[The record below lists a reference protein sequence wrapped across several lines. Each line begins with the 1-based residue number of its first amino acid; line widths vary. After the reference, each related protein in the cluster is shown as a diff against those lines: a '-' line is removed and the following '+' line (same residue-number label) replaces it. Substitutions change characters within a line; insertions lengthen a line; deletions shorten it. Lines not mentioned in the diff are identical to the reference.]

1 MSKKLITKQPK
12 VGQFIRELRLLCEL
26 TQEQFAASVGVT
38 YPTVN
43 RWENGHSTPS
53 PMAFKLIEQRLLEL
67 GASGKELLAKY
78 SVS

>member
-1 MSKKLITKQPK
+1 MKHKLITKQPE

-26 TQEQFAASVGVT
+26 TQEQFAAFVGVT

-43 RWENGHSTPS
+43 RWENGHSKPS
-53 PMAFKLIEQRLLEL
+53 PMAFKLIEHKLLEL
-67 GASGKELLAKY
+67 GTRGKELLTKY